1 MNTPP
6 CEPPPRLSSAY
17 AAAGVVLL
25 LCAAFGNSFGGFFVM
40 DDISEITMNP
50 AMKTLL
56 PPWRVMFVGRA
67 LPARP
72 LPYLTFGIDHA
83 AWGLDPFGY
92 HFTNLTIHVAA
103 ALAVFGLTRLTLLSP
118 RLRSRYQSRAIIL
131 SLIIAAVW
139 AAHPLQTQAVTY
151 VYQRIESL
159 TGMLSLISLFCFA
172 RAAATSWNSS
182 WLAGCVAATA
192 AAMASKETA
201 VVLPLLVAS
210 YDWLFS
216 GEGMAGLRRRRIFYG
231 CMSATWIVL
240 VAVIL
245 SQAGRY
251 GEFQKTAH
259 DPLAYLLTQPRVIL
273 HYLRLAALP
282 SPLCFDYIWR
292 TVETWSEFLPSLVY
306 VLALA
311 ALTVAGM
318 VWRRPWAWLG
328 IAFFLTLAPTSS
340 IMPVV
345 AVAAEHRMYLP
356 LAACVATVV
365 LGCDW
370 LVQRRIKRQP
380 GLASSLGFAAIV
392 AAGLW
397 IAILVVMTRSRNEVY
412 ATPGGIWMDVLAKQP
427 TSTRA
432 LWNLAA
438 TCIELG
444 DLDAALRYA
453 DECFVLNPRLPVFV
467 DLAAERRKTGDIA
480 GALQILEHGRAQYRA
495 IPTPHE
501 PAIGEQSARL
511 ATELHELSS
520 PDDAGK
526 GLTSGRKPIPGHST
540 GP

>member
-1 MNTPP
+1 
-6 CEPPPRLSSAY
+6 
-17 AAAGVVLL
+17 
-25 LCAAFGNSFGGFFVM
+25 
-40 DDISEITMNP
+40 
-50 AMKTLL
+50 
-56 PPWRVMFVGRA
+56 
-67 LPARP
+67 
-72 LPYLTFGIDHA
+72 
-83 AWGLDPFGY
+83 
-92 HFTNLTIHVAA
+92 
-103 ALAVFGLTRLTLLSP
+103 
-118 RLRSRYQSRAIIL
+118 
-131 SLIIAAVW
+131 
-139 AAHPLQTQAVTY
+139 
-151 VYQRIESL
+151 
-159 TGMLSLISLFCFA
+159 
-172 RAAATSWNSS
+172 
-182 WLAGCVAATA
+182 
-192 AAMASKETA
+192 MASKESA

-216 GEGMAGLRRRRIFYG
+216 GEGMAGLRRRRGFYG
-231 CMSATWIVL
+231 CMLATWIVL

-259 DPLAYLLTQPRVIL
+259 DPFAYLLTQPRVIL
-273 HYLRLAALP
+273 HYLRLAAFP

-311 ALTVAGM
+311 ALTGAGM
-318 VWRRPWAWLG
+318 VRRRPWAWLG

-356 LAACVATVV
+356 LAACVAAVV

-380 GLASSLGFAAIV
+380 GSARSLGFAAIV

-444 DLDAALRYA
+444 DLDAALRFA
-453 DECFVLNPRLPVFV
+453 DESAALNPRIPVYL
-467 DLAAERRKTGDIA
+467 DLAEQLRNSGDCLA
-480 GALQILEHGRAQYRA
+480 AVQILRHGLEHVG
-495 IPTPHE
+495 
-501 PAIGEQSARL
+501 PALGSADPAVKAMEEVLERC
-511 ATELHELSS
+511 LHEHETT
-520 PDDAGK
+520 AQ
-526 GLTSGRKPIPGHST
+526 
-540 GP
+540 